1 MSNFFQFLDKSGAFT
16 GKTYFQTKN
25 SIHGYRP
32 VFAAIWTFNL
42 KNIFYALKIA
52 KLVFFNFRLILLS

>member
-32 VFAAIWTFNL
+32 VFAAI
-42 KNIFYALKIA
+42 
-52 KLVFFNFRLILLS
+52 